1 MRKQKTDKQKGEGR
15 ERRTGGKEGEKWVW
29 RRDGIERKAKKQKCV
44 WSLSCIDAET
54 IDGEDD
60 VKTDWQG
67 ADYLS
72 LNEGD

>member
-1 MRKQKTDKQKGEGR
+1 MRKQKIDKQKGEGR
-15 ERRTGGKEGEKWVW
+15 ERRTGGKGGREMGG
-29 RRDGIERKAKKQKCV
+29 DGIERKAKEQKVCL
-44 WSLSCIDAET
+44 SLSCIDAET